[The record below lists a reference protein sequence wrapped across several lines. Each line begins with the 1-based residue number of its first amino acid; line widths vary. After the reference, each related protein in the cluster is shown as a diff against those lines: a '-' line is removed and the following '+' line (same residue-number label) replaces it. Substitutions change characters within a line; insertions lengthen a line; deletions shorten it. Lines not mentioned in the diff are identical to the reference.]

1 MTDKAEERIW
11 AWEYKGH
18 TPWGPIKPDLDVV
31 TNGAEYIRADIHQAL
46 KAELREARM
55 QSLADL
61 GQAQDAYEAQR
72 EAEAERDHARKGFS
86 LLQKEYEQV
95 IRGRSKLRDAMKAIG
110 ETEND

>member
-46 KAELREARM
+46 KAELREACM

-72 EAEAERDHARKGFS
+72 EAEAERDK
-86 LLQKEYEQV
+86 LQAKV
-95 IRGRSKLRDAMKAIG
+95 DRLISAALG
-110 ETEND
+110 ETENG

>member
-46 KAELREARM
+46 
-55 QSLADL
+55 
-61 GQAQDAYEAQR
+61 
-72 EAEAERDHARKGFS
+72 EAENVKLHDSLERMAADYLNCAPEAYKRFAQEAIEKT
-86 LLQKEYEQV
+86 
-95 IRGRSKLRDAMKAIG
+95 KLPRDFLEAK
-110 ETEND
+110 